1 MKTIL
6 IPTDY
11 RIESLKHI
19 PGLLNKFETEEVEII
34 MVHMLS
40 VTDCIR
46 ELLMLSRRSAEYK
59 HIPSDFYAVCMQLKK
74 DYPDQL
80 KNIRLE
86 FFYGNTVA
94 VLKNFLEANE
104 VDAVLQIDNYEY
116 RKLEKTSINPVEMIK
131 RLGKSMVIIQSDDLQ
146 PKAQPKLQVVRE
158 SEPELTEELI

>member
-11 RIESLKHI
+11 RVESLKHI
-19 PGLLNKFETEEVEII
+19 SGLLNKFETEEVEII

-59 HIPSDFYAVCMQLKK
+59 HIPEEFYAICMQLKN
-74 DYPDQL
+74 DHPHQL

-94 VLKNFLEANE
+94 VLKNFMEANE
-104 VDAVLQIDNYEY
+104 VDAVLLINNYQY
-116 RKLEKTSINPVEMIK
+116 KKLEKTSNDPVELI
-131 RLGKSMVIIQSDDLQ
+131 RRCGKSVVTIQSDELEE
-146 PKAQPKLQVVRE
+146 KARPELKVAYE
-158 SEPELTEELI
+158 AEPELTEELI